1 MTKQKVMLVPGYMNQ
16 FSCIGSACE
25 DTCCSGWQVSIDQ
38 ETYKKYNKVR
48 SDLRPMLDKHVKR
61 NRAGKSAENYAKII
75 LNEDCSCPMLNEE
88 KLCSIQLKLGEEHL
102 SNTCSTYPRIANRV
116 NGILEKSATLSCP
129 EAARLALLNPNGIEF
144 DETLEELNTRNVVKS
159 EIWTTSGQAG
169 SKLSAYFWELR
180 IFTIQVLQTRT
191 YSLADRLI
199 ILGLFYQKVE
209 QYIEAENIN
218 DIPQLIA
225 SYTNMITKGDL
236 ENILSGIPALSTIQM
251 ELLKQLADIRAIRG
265 IASQRYLDCF
275 KQFLAGIQYDKES
288 TIEEISERYQYAY
301 QTFYQP
307 FMTQHEYILEN
318 YLVNYVFNRL
328 FPLAG
333 GTDVF
338 EEYIMLVIHYSMIK
352 MHLIGMAGFHKGNF
366 AVEHVIQL
374 IQSFSKTIEHN
385 SQYVKD
391 VRELL
396 RKNGFTTMAYMS
408 ILIKN
413 N

>member
-1 MTKQKVMLVPGYMNQ
+1 MTKQKVMLVPGYMNH

-38 ETYKKYNKVR
+38 DTYKKYNKVR

-61 NRAGKSAENYAKII
+61 NRASNSAENYAKII
-75 LNEDCSCPMLNEE
+75 LNEDRSCPMLNEE

-116 NGILEKSATLSCP
+116 NGVLEKSATLSCP

-144 DETLEELNTRNVVKS
+144 DETLEELDTRNVIKS
-159 EIWTTSGQAG
+159 EIRTTSGQAG
-169 SKLSAYFWELR
+169 SKLSSYFWELR

-236 ENILSGIPALSTIQM
+236 ENILTGIPALSTIQM
-251 ELLKQLADIRAIRG
+251 ELLKQLIDVRASRG
-265 IASQRYLDCF
+265 IVNQRYLECLG
-275 KQFLAGIQYDKES
+275 QFLAGIQYDKES
-288 TIEEISERYQYAY
+288 KIEEISERYQYAY

-307 FMTQHEYILEN
+307 FMAQHEYVL
-318 YLVNYVFNRL
+318 
-328 FPLAG
+328 G
-333 GTDVF
+333 
-338 EEYIMLVIHYSMIK
+338 
-352 MHLIGMAGFHKGNF
+352 
-366 AVEHVIQL
+366 
-374 IQSFSKTIEHN
+374 
-385 SQYVKD
+385 
-391 VRELL
+391 ELL
-396 RKNGFTTMAYMS
+396 GQLC
-408 ILIKN
+408 I
-413 N
+413 